1 MSDEYM
7 TASELITELG
17 WLHPDCPV
25 EFSPI
30 SDAWMGTSGPM
41 RVARG
46 EKGRASIYDKEG
58 NEFPSHAFID
68 PKACRAVIHIFEDRS
83 GE

>member
-1 MSDEYM
+1 M

-30 SDAWMGTSGPM
+30 TDAWLGTSGPM
-41 RVARG
+41 RVPKDGRG
-46 EKGRASIYDKEG
+46 KVTVYDKHGETPTPDTPA
-58 NEFPSHAFID
+58 NHH
-68 PKACRAVIHIFEDRS
+68 RAIIYIYEDES
-83 GE
+83 K

>member
-1 MSDEYM
+1 MSRKGYM

-30 SDAWMGTSGPM
+30 SDAWLGTSGPM
-41 RVARG
+41 RVARD
-46 EKGRASIYDKEG
+46 ERGRAMIYDSDGEPYPVGVRPTDCK
-58 NEFPSHAFID
+58 
-68 PKACRAVIHIFEDRS
+68 AVIHLFEDR
-83 GE
+83 GDE